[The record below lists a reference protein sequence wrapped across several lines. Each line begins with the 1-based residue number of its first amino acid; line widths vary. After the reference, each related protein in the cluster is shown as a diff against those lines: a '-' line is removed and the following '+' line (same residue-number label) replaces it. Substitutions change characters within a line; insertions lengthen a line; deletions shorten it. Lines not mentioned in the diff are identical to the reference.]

1 METFSIFE
9 HEIHV
14 FLAKF
19 FISKTDVSSTR
30 RGKGWGFLAG
40 VLKGDFAFFEQISMP
55 VKMPCIEFQ
64 VKMPSK
70 TVRFFKFFSKVTR
83 KNGLV
88 FGCIFMVYFKIFKE
102 KSCKNGS
109 KQAMALW
116 QGF

>member
-1 METFSIFE
+1 MSYN
-9 HEIHV
+9 
-14 FLAKF
+14 L
-19 FISKTDVSSTR
+19 DMYSTR

-88 FGCIFMVYFKIFKE
+88 LAVFSWCTLRFSKKNVAKTGQNRPWLFGRGFK
-102 KSCKNGS
+102 G
-109 KQAMALW
+109 
-116 QGF
+116 GFCFF